1 MLSLYYRAPGAGTK
15 HRFFF
20 PSVAAECT
28 TSFTGSLLVLTAS
41 QQGDGEREVG
51 KHRVA
56 SSVTASGYQHAT
68 AHAFQK
74 ARRWINLPD
83 YSIRR

>member
-28 TSFTGSLLVLTAS
+28 TPFAGSLLVLTAS
-41 QQGDGEREVG
+41 QQGDGEHEAG

-56 SSVTASGYQHAT
+56 SSVTAMLQLMRFKKQGVGLI
-68 AHAFQK
+68 FQIIQLEDK
-74 ARRWINLPD
+74 
-83 YSIRR
+83 